1 MSIVVGIHKGLDI
14 CVAADTQSSFGS
26 SRVPVENA
34 GVSKLRRVGSA
45 VIGTTGWGIYENIL
59 DDFLGAPES
68 PQLETKPQIFSF
80 FLDLWKALHEHYPFV
95 NDQSDR
101 DDSPFGNLDAAFL
114 VASPSG
120 LYYVASDLS
129 VTRFKRYCA
138 VGSGADFSMGAA
150 YTLYPSDEISAEQIA
165 RSSIDAAC
173 AFNLYCGG
181 PVEVVNLKASEPP
194 DGPEPRQPQAQER
207 GSPQERGSR

>member
-1 MSIVVGIHKGLDI
+1 MSIVVGVRKDGETW
-14 CVAADTQSSFGS
+14 VGADTQSSFGS
-26 SRVPVENA
+26 NRVPPGNG
-34 GVSKLRRVGSA
+34 GVTKLRKVGRA

-59 DDFLGAPES
+59 DDFLASSKLGKV
-68 PQLETKPQIFSF
+68 ETKDQIFTF

-114 VASPSG
+114 VASPHG

-129 VTRFKRYCA
+129 VTEFRKYCA
-138 VGSGADFSMGAA
+138 VGSGADFGTGAA
-150 YTLYPSDEISAEQIA
+150 YILYDTELGAKEIVR
-165 RSSIDAAC
+165 RSVETAC

-181 PVEVVNLKASEPP
+181 DVELLQV
-194 DGPEPRQPQAQER
+194 G
-207 GSPQERGSR
+207 

>member
-1 MSIVVGIHKGLDI
+1 MSIVVGIHKDLEI

-26 SRVPVENA
+26 SRVPTENA
-34 GVSKLRRVGSA
+34 SVNKLRRIGPA
-45 VIGTTGWGIYENIL
+45 IIGTTGWGIYENIL
-59 DDFLGAPES
+59 DDFLASLDSPPELGS
-68 PQLETKPQIFSF
+68 KGHIFSF
-80 FLDLWKALHEHYPFV
+80 FLELWKALHEHYPFV

-120 LYYVASDLS
+120 LFYVASDLS
-129 VTRFKRYCA
+129 VTQFERYCA

-150 YTLYPSDEISAEQIA
+150 YTLYPSELSAEEIA
-165 RSSIDAAC
+165 RRAADAAC

-181 PVEVVNLKASEPP
+181 PIETIPITATAPP
-194 DGPEPRQPQAQER
+194 SAPPAA
-207 GSPQERGSR
+207 

>member
-1 MSIVVGIHKGLDI
+1 MSIVVGIHKGFEL

-26 SRVPVENA
+26 NRVPTENA
-34 GVSKLRRVGSA
+34 GVSKLRRVGQA
-45 VIGTTGWGIYENIL
+45 IIGTTGWGIYENIL
-59 DDFLGAPES
+59 DDFLTAPKTPE
-68 PQLETKPQIFSF
+68 LTTKTQIFSF

-114 VASPSG
+114 VASPGG
-120 LYYVASDLS
+120 LFYVASDLS
-129 VTRFKRYCA
+129 VTSFRRYCA

-150 YTLYPSDEISAEQIA
+150 YTLYPLELSAEDIA
-165 RSSIDAAC
+165 RRSVDAAC

-181 PVEVVNLKASEPP
+181 RIETVTVKTMSTPSDSENPIQ
-194 DGPEPRQPQAQER
+194 DR
-207 GSPQERGSR
+207 SSR

>member
-1 MSIVVGIHKGLDI
+1 MSIVVGIHKGLDV

-26 SRVPVENA
+26 NRVPTENA
-34 GVSKLRRVGSA
+34 GVSKLRRVGKA

-59 DDFLGAPES
+59 DDFLSAPEQPDLS
-68 PQLETKPQIFSF
+68 TKGRVFSF

-95 NDQSDR
+95 NDQSNH

-114 VASPSG
+114 VASPGG
-120 LYYVASDLS
+120 LFYVASDLS
-129 VTRFKRYCA
+129 VTQFRRYCA

-150 YTLYPSDEISAEQIA
+150 YTLYPGDLSAEQVA
-165 RSSIDAAC
+165 RRSVDAAC

-181 PVEVVNLKASEPP
+181 RVEVVSLKANGPPPSE
-194 DGPEPRQPQAQER
+194 DAESQER
-207 GSPQERGSR
+207 ALR